1 MQDTLG
7 MLLICDDEWRY
18 IMDEWLNDEITI
30 TNFRQSSWFPCSY
43 CHKMVMLTTK
53 AVILSYFTWL
63 SSQPLYWYFKSHLK
77 LALIT
82 YMYVMYFYSLELIL

>member
-30 TNFRQSSWFPCSY
+30 TNFRQSSWFLFRL
-43 CHKMVMLTTK
+43 HGNHRFNWRLV
-53 AVILSYFTWL
+53 
-63 SSQPLYWYFKSHLK
+63 HR
-77 LALIT
+77 
-82 YMYVMYFYSLELIL
+82 

>member
-1 MQDTLG
+1 MYLFHIISYKLVSIYIAIKFDMQERLG

-43 CHKMVMLTTK
+43 CHKI
-53 AVILSYFTWL
+53 VI
-63 SSQPLYWYFKSHLK
+63 
-77 LALIT
+77 
-82 YMYVMYFYSLELIL
+82 

>member
-1 MQDTLG
+1 MYLCHIISYKLVSIYIAIKFDMQDRLG

-43 CHKMVMLTTK
+43 CHTIVMLTTK
-53 AVILSYFTWL
+53 AVIIS
-63 SSQPLYWYFKSHLK
+63 
-77 LALIT
+77 
-82 YMYVMYFYSLELIL
+82 

>member
-1 MQDTLG
+1 MYLFHIISYKLVSIYMAIKFDMQDRLG

-43 CHKMVMLTTK
+43 CHNIVMLTTK
-53 AVILSYFTWL
+53 AVIIS
-63 SSQPLYWYFKSHLK
+63 
-77 LALIT
+77 
-82 YMYVMYFYSLELIL
+82 